1 VICSRNI
8 FCHASLKSL
17 HIIIAITIVSKCI
30 FMYVY
35 ALSVEGV
42 MLVAYHKMFI
52 L

>member
-1 VICSRNI
+1 
-8 FCHASLKSL
+8 
-17 HIIIAITIVSKCI
+17 
-30 FMYVY
+30 MYVY